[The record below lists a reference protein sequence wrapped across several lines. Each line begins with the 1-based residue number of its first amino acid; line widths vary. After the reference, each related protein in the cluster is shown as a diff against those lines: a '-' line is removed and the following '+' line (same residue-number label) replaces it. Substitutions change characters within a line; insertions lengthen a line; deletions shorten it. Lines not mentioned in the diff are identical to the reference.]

1 MAANYWASSQRLHWQ
16 MSRQRLAVI
25 RSALDAQDPKTV
37 QQYPLP
43 ELRHLS
49 IYFNSQIVRLGRR
62 MQTRQQALATA
73 QLYIRRFYTKVPIR
87 DTNPYLVMATC
98 LYLALKMEECP
109 QHIRIVVSEART
121 CWPDVVPSD
130 TAKLAECEF
139 YLISEMNSYLIV
151 HHPYRTLQDLTPV
164 LSLNADENNTAWQVI
179 NDSCL
184 TDLPL
189 LYPPHI
195 IALTAIF
202 LSVVLKTSLPQ
213 ANIHAATSS
222 AAVAAAAV
230 VAANSGNS
238 GGNSGGGGVYGTSGQ
253 GPQVRIGKL
262 IECSSPL
269 LCLSLFSPP
278 PFSPLSKTQTTPSP
292 PQPSPLNS
300 SIPLPRTTPLHIQKH
315 TSHPSKVSIIDTVR
329 CCIVVCLSVCYNLI
343 IATLLHPSFPPLHLF
358 LPCIVPP
365 LNPQIPTSAKE
376 NKSPHSLFNS
386 LLGQFLLAIT
396 STFP

>member
-16 MSRQRLAVI
+16 MSRQRLAEI

-73 QLYIRRFYTKVPIR
+73 QLYIRRFYAKVPIR

-121 CWPDVVPSD
+121 CWPDVMPSD

-164 LSLNADENNTAWQVI
+164 LSLTSEENSTSWQVI

-213 ANIHAATSS
+213 ASIHAAASS
-222 AAVAAAAV
+222 AAVAAAA
-230 VAANSGNS
+230 AAAA
-238 GGNSGGGGVYGTSGQ
+238 TSGWTHTHFSCSHTHT
-253 GPQVRIGKL
+253 PQVR
-262 IECSSPL
+262 SARSFPS
-269 LCLSLFSPP
+269 LSLSLPVLP
-278 PFSPLSKTQTTPSP
+278 YRP
-292 PQPSPLNS
+292 PQPSLLLFLLPPPAPLF
-300 SIPLPRTTPLHIQKH
+300 IHIQKH
-315 TSHPSKVSIIDTVR
+315 TSHPSKVSIIDTIR
-329 CCIVVCLSVCYNLI
+329 CCPVVCLSVCYNLI
-343 IATLLHPSFPPLHLF
+343 IATLLHPSFLLPSSLLALHRVVLK
-358 LPCIVPP
+358 
-365 LNPQIPTSAKE
+365 PTNSNAGKR
-376 NKSPHSLFNS
+376 KQTHTTHSLFNP
-386 LLGQFLLAIT
+386 LLGQLFLAIA

>member
-16 MSRQRLAVI
+16 MSRQRLAEI
-25 RSALDAQDPKTV
+25 RSALEAQDPKTV

-73 QLYIRRFYTKVPIR
+73 QLYIRRFYAKVPIR

-121 CWPDVVPSD
+121 CWPDVMPSD

-164 LSLNADENNTAWQVI
+164 LSLTSEENSTSWQVI

-213 ANIHAATSS
+213 ASIHAAASS
-222 AAVAAAAV
+222 ATVATTAAAA
-230 VAANSGNS
+230 ATSGNS
-238 GGNSGGGGVYGTSGQ
+238 GGNSGGGGGGGGVYGASGQ

-262 IECSSPL
+262 IEWYAESKVDMEAIIDCTQDII
-269 LCLSLFSPP
+269 SLYEAWESF
-278 PFSPLSKTQTTPSP
+278 TPSAEKNCKD
-292 PQPSPLNS
+292 QLCRM
-300 SIPLPRTTPLHIQKH
+300 IKARG
-315 TSHPSKVSIIDTVR
+315 
-329 CCIVVCLSVCYNLI
+329 IV
-343 IATLLHPSFPPLHLF
+343 
-358 LPCIVPP
+358 
-365 LNPQIPTSAKE
+365 
-376 NKSPHSLFNS
+376 
-386 LLGQFLLAIT
+386 
-396 STFP
+396 

>member
-16 MSRQRLAVI
+16 MSRQRLAEV

-49 IYFNSQIVRLGRR
+49 IYFNSQIARLGRR

-121 CWPDVVPSD
+121 CWPDVMPSD

-164 LSLNADENNTAWQVI
+164 LSLTSEENNTSWQVI

-213 ANIHAATSS
+213 TNIHAAASS
-222 AAVAAAAV
+222 A
-230 VAANSGNS
+230 VAANSSGS
-238 GGNSGGGGVYGTSGQ
+238 GGNSGGGGAYGASGQ
-253 GPQVRIGKL
+253 GPQARIGKL
-262 IECSSPL
+262 IEWYAESKVDMEAVIECTQEII
-269 LCLSLFSPP
+269 SLYEAWESF
-278 PFSPLSKTQTTPSP
+278 TPSAEKNCKD
-292 PQPSPLNS
+292 QLCRM
-300 SIPLPRTTPLHIQKH
+300 IKARG
-315 TSHPSKVSIIDTVR
+315 
-329 CCIVVCLSVCYNLI
+329 IV
-343 IATLLHPSFPPLHLF
+343 
-358 LPCIVPP
+358 
-365 LNPQIPTSAKE
+365 
-376 NKSPHSLFNS
+376 
-386 LLGQFLLAIT
+386 
-396 STFP
+396 